1 VLAALAV
8 GVLLGVAFVAWEL
21 HASEP
26 MLPMRLF
33 ASRAFSVGNAA
44 IFLLWGSALG
54 SLFFMAQFL
63 QTGLHHGPLGAGLRL
78 MPWGATTFIIPQVTG
93 TLITRFGERL
103 FIVAGMTLQA
113 AAMASIA
120 LIAEPG
126 LAYWQLLGPLMISGA
141 GVAMAS
147 PATQS
152 AVLSAV
158 AAEHIGKASGTYST
172 IRQLGGAFGVAV
184 VVAVFAASGGY
195 ASAQDFT
202 DGFAPAILAC
212 AAVSLIGAAVGMTL
226 RGRRVIAEQPAPA
239 AVQLV
244 DATKR

>member
-1 VLAALAV
+1 VQRRQL
-8 GVLLGVAFVAWEL
+8 
-21 HASEP
+21 
-26 MLPMRLF
+26 
-33 ASRAFSVGNAA
+33 
-44 IFLLWGSALG
+44 
-54 SLFFMAQFL
+54 
-63 QTGLHHGPLGAGLRL
+63 
-78 MPWGATTFIIPQVTG
+78 
-93 TLITRFGERL
+93 RL

-126 LAYWQLLGPLMISGA
+126 LAYWELLGPFMISGA

-152 AVLSAV
+152 AVLSEV
-158 AAEHIGKASGTYST
+158 AAENIGKASGTYST

-184 VVAVFAASGGY
+184 LVADFAASGGY

-202 DGFAPAILAC
+202 DGFAAAIFAC
-212 AAVSLIGAAVGMTL
+212 AALSLTGAAVGMPL
-226 RGRRVIAEQPAPA
+226 HGRRVIAEQPAPA
-239 AVQLV
+239 AVELL